1 MRPKKYVAAAAALAL
16 MGQAALAFEETTVG
30 AGSEPKAQVA
40 PVLELPKA
48 DPADPA
54 KGLNLSVPEN
64 GTGLQLQTPGTE
76 VRIPG
81 LGTVGVL
88 PKLDFGLEL
97 LYGAN
102 EPKSYIQEKE
112 TSPDEV
118 QLRGTIKHRF

>member
-1 MRPKKYVAAAAALAL
+1 
-16 MGQAALAFEETTVG
+16 MGQAAVAFEETTVG
-30 AGSEPKAQVA
+30 AGAPKGQEAA
-40 PVLELPKA
+40 PVIELPKA
-48 DPADPA
+48 DPADAA

-64 GTGLQLQTPGTE
+64 GAGLQLQTPGTE

-112 TSPDEV
+112 SSPDDV
-118 QLRGTIKHRF
+118 QLRGTIKHRI